1 MVTKEFPIIKFR
13 WLFLA
18 ISGLLIVSSVVAL
31 VVWGLH
37 FGVEFTG
44 GSLMNVHFEERVPSR
59 EEIVSKLSDQDLG
72 DITIQSADEKNLI
85 LRFKAV
91 DEDKHQEILKK
102 IQEITPTQEEQ
113 FTSIGPVIGNELKQK
128 AAWAVGLAI
137 VGIMLYIAWA
147 FRRVSKPVSSWQYGF
162 IVALVALLHDV
173 IIPLGVFAAMGHY
186 IGTEINVAF
195 IAAILTILGF
205 SVHDSIVVFDRTRE
219 NLRRIFDKSFA
230 EIVNTSLNQTL
241 GRSLATSTTVLL
253 TIAAIAVFGGPAVFD
268 FALALF
274 IGIAI
279 GTYSSIFVA
288 GPLLIEFQ
296 KIASVVGLKR
306 GNRRKYR

>member
-1 MVTKEFPIIKFR
+1 MVIKEFPIIKFR

-18 ISGLLIVSSVVAL
+18 VSGVLIVSSIVAL
-31 VVWGLH
+31 VIWGLH

-44 GSLMNVHFEERVPSR
+44 GSLMNVNFEERVPTR
-59 EEIVSKLSDQDLG
+59 EEIISKLSDQDLG
-72 DITIQSADEKNLI
+72 DIAIQNADEKNLI

-91 DEDKHQEILKK
+91 DENKHQEILNK
-102 IQEITPTQEEQ
+102 IKEIAPAQEEQ
-113 FTSIGPVIGNELKQK
+113 FTSIGPVIGSELKQK
-128 AAWAVGLAI
+128 AAWAIGLAI
-137 VGIMLYIAWA
+137 VGIMIYIAWA

-173 IIPLGVFAAMGHY
+173 IIPLGVFSAFGYYMG
-186 IGTEINVAF
+186 IEINVAF

-253 TIAAIAVFGGPAVFD
+253 TIAAIAVFAGPAVFD

-296 KIASVVGLKR
+296 KISSNFNSLKR
-306 GNRRKYR
+306 GKRRK